1 VYFLY
6 SILLGAAALLLL
18 PYWLIRGLR
27 DGKYLS
33 NLSQRMGFSF
43 PSLDQLPAERAGA
56 IWVHAV
62 SVGETL
68 SGVSL
73 ARKLKDT
80 YPQRPLIISTTTI
93 TGQALARER
102 MPFADA
108 VIYFPLDWKFCV
120 RRAINAVR
128 PAIVVI
134 LETEIWPNFL
144 HECGRRGIPTVFV
157 SGRISDRS
165 FSRFQRYCGVF
176 GFFLRPFF
184 RSALSQVS
192 ALLMQTE
199 KDAERIRTYGARADR
214 VQASGN
220 LKYDME
226 LPGPSPLA
234 EWLDAEAK
242 RHGRWPVIVAG
253 SVVAT
258 EEPLALLAFGVVQ
271 GDYRK
276 ALLVLAPRKPER
288 FEAAAEFIEESHRKF
303 IRRSQIVLPGETNG
317 ASALTSITDDV
328 TVILVDS
335 IGELASLYR
344 IADGALVGGSLVE
357 SGGHNLLEPAAFG
370 KVPVFGPFMQN
381 FSEMAE
387 RFVAAGA
394 AIQVENP
401 EDAGVEWI
409 HLLGDPE
416 KNRRMGEAAK
426 NLVTESRGA
435 MDRAL
440 QAIAKQLAGAAR

>member
-1 VYFLY
+1 MYFLY
-6 SILLGAAALLLL
+6 SILLGAVALLLV
-18 PYWLIRGLR
+18 PYWLIQGLR
-27 DGKYLS
+27 NGKYLS
-33 NLSQRMGFSF
+33 NLSQRIGLAF
-43 PSLDQLPAERAGA
+43 PALDRLPTVRAGA

-144 HECGRRGIPTVFV
+144 HECGRRAIPSVFV

-165 FSRFQRYCGVF
+165 FSRFQRYSAVF

-184 RSALSQVS
+184 RSVLSQVS
-192 ALLMQTE
+192 AFLMQTE
-199 KDAERIRTYGARADR
+199 KDAERIRAYGAPADR

-258 EEPLALLAFGVVQ
+258 EEPLALLAFGV
-271 GDYRK
+271 
-276 ALLVLAPRKPER
+276 
-288 FEAAAEFIEESHRKF
+288 
-303 IRRSQIVLPGETNG
+303 
-317 ASALTSITDDV
+317 
-328 TVILVDS
+328 
-335 IGELASLYR
+335 
-344 IADGALVGGSLVE
+344 
-357 SGGHNLLEPAAFG
+357 
-370 KVPVFGPFMQN
+370 
-381 FSEMAE
+381 
-387 RFVAAGA
+387 
-394 AIQVENP
+394 
-401 EDAGVEWI
+401 
-409 HLLGDPE
+409 
-416 KNRRMGEAAK
+416 
-426 NLVTESRGA
+426 
-435 MDRAL
+435 
-440 QAIAKQLAGAAR
+440 